1 MDWVHFY
8 PKIKTVD
15 CYWMMFQ
22 QWKLGK
28 QWQIKEV
35 IDKSRIKPSI
45 LQVESNPRF
54 QNAALRRFCQDNGI
68 VFVAFSPLGSPDL
81 PWGEKLPHILA
92 DPVIN
97 KIAKK
102 HRRSPAQITLRWQ
115 VENGSAVIPKSVIPT
130 ELLDNLQIYSFQLDE
145 DDIEA
150 IQTLETGIR
159 KIIPVTKLS
168 NGDVIVRD
176 KESKLFPFTF
186 EETYP
191 N

>member
-1 MDWVHFY
+1 
-8 PKIKTVD
+8 
-15 CYWMMFQ
+15 MMVLKLFSLTFQ
-22 QWKLGK
+22 
-28 QWQIKEV
+28 
-35 IDKSRIKPSI
+35 
-45 LQVESNPRF
+45 
-54 QNAALRRFCQDNGI
+54 
-68 VFVAFSPLGSPDL
+68 
-81 PWGEKLPHILA
+81 
-92 DPVIN
+92 
-97 KIAKK
+97 
-102 HRRSPAQITLRWQ
+102 
-115 VENGSAVIPKSVIPT
+115 SVIPT

-145 DDIEA
+145 DDMEA